1 MSETLEGMKL
11 KLSGNLESQA
21 RENCLVSVIIPTKNR
36 LLLLRETLESL
47 FRQKYSSWEALI
59 VDDGSTDGTKEF
71 VSGLSEN
78 DSRFRYLPRKDQPP
92 GASSCRNIGIS
103 QARGDYV
110 IFLDSDD
117 LLAPECLEGRLEVM
131 RKGTCDCVVF
141 LTQAFHQKPGDLQ
154 LLWNDFNE
162 GDDLDRFLS
171 HDMPWST
178 TGPMWRREVLERIGP
193 WDGDCESGQDL
204 EFHIRALASG
214 LNYTKVSVVDSFWR
228 ESRPDAISHGWGK
241 RANLMNRTE
250 MLGRIG
256 SMLKKRELLPPA
268 RRRRLALAYYRNAFV
283 LCPDNRLMLQIWNNG
298 LRYGV
303 VTGWEWFF
311 LMGAEVFFRIARKLH
326 AAALIR
332 LYPESS
338 IRSTHLKISLP
349 VDSTLTP
356 R

>member
-1 MSETLEGMKL
+1 MKL
-11 KLSGNLESQA
+11 KLPGNLESQA
-21 RENCLVSVIIPTKNR
+21 REKCLVSIIIPTKNR
-36 LLLLRETLESL
+36 LLLLRESLESL
-47 FRQKYSSWEALI
+47 FRQTYSSWEALI

-78 DSRFRYLPRKDQPP
+78 DSRFRYLPRTDQPP

-117 LLAPECLEGRLEVM
+117 LLAPECLVGRLEVM
-131 RKGTCDCVVF
+131 QNGRWDSVVF

-178 TGPMWRREVLERIGP
+178 TGPMWRREALEKIGP
-193 WDGDCESGQDL
+193 WDQGCESGQDW

-228 ESRPDAISHGWGK
+228 ESRPGTISHEWGK
-241 RANLMNRTE
+241 SANLKNRTE
-250 MLGRIG
+250 MFGRIG
-256 SMLKKRELLPPA
+256 EMLKQRELLTPE
-268 RRRRLALAYYRNAFV
+268 RRHRLAVAYYKNAFV
-283 LCPDNRLMLQIWNNG
+283 LCPDNRLMLQLWNSGWRNG
-298 LRYGV
+298 VLS
-303 VTGWEWFF
+303 GWEW
-311 LMGAEVFFRIARKLH
+311 LYLLGVEIFFRTARKFH
-326 AAALIR
+326 ITALRR

-356 R
+356 K